1 MTVYRAVW
9 LPEGFDAQERE
20 NGHMQIHLD
29 RNRDKTS
36 SIEVRAG
43 PSLGAPGSNVHDLV
57 ASQFSALRL
66 DCALGVVPR
75 SDAGKRVGQGR
86 GVGLSVALT
95 GGREASRQ

>member
-1 MTVYRAVW
+1 
-9 LPEGFDAQERE
+9 
-20 NGHMQIHLD
+20 MQIHLD

-75 SDAGKRVGQGR
+75 KAGGAGKGGR
-86 GVGLSVALT
+86 IKRGLT